1 MTGIRRRIV
10 GGAALL
16 GVAGAILAFLIL
28 RGPTAPASRAN
39 LVVILVDTLRPDHL
53 GFMDYARPTSPHLD
67 LLAARS
73 VVFANHYSSASRT
86 GPSVASL
93 FTGLHPPSH
102 GVINPI
108 TLVDAK
114 GTLAPDQ
121 TTLAE
126 ILSEKGYRCA
136 GFTANFNVSERFGF
150 GQGFGVYEWIRSPDT
165 PLGLGGRATEVN
177 AAALTW
183 LIDAEAPFFLY
194 LHYLDPHSPYDA
206 PPPYDRVFTD
216 PAYRGPFTG
225 SHVQLDEV
233 IAGSLAVDPSDLRH
247 LVALYDQ
254 EISYVDAMIGDLLD
268 TLEQDGLLEN
278 TVVVFLSDH
287 GEEFLEH
294 GSVLHGYTLYEE
306 QLRIP
311 LVICDPQRPGP
322 RRVEPVT
329 RQVDVL
335 PTLLELLDVP
345 YAGWIEGR
353 SVVHLM
359 GEGTVEEAVPPVYA
373 MASLMAMK
381 TVQREALML
390 DGWKYIRSE
399 RPDPAEELYD
409 LAADPGETADLSVA
423 RAERTESL
431 RHALDALRG
440 SFRSAVAD
448 TVVLTEEERERL
460 RSVGYVQ

>member
-1 MTGIRRRIV
+1 MTGIRGRIV

-16 GVAGAILAFLIL
+16 GVVGAILAFLIL
-28 RGPTAPASRAN
+28 KGPTAPTSRPN

-53 GFMDYARPTSPHLD
+53 GFMGSARPTSPHLD

-108 TLVDAK
+108 TLFDAK
-114 GTLAPDQ
+114 GTLAQDQ

-126 ILSEKGYRCA
+126 ILSKEGYRCA
-136 GFTANFNVSERFGF
+136 GFTANFNVSARFGF
-150 GQGFGVYEWIRSPDT
+150 DQGFAVYEWIRSPDT
-165 PLGLGGRATEVN
+165 QLGLGGNASEVS

-183 LIDAEAPFFLY
+183 LRAAEAPFFLY

-206 PPPYDRVFTD
+206 PPPYDRIFTD
-216 PAYRGPFTG
+216 PAYAGLFTG
-225 SHVQLDEV
+225 SHRQLDEV
-233 IAGSLAVDPSDLRH
+233 VAGSLAVDPSDLRQ
-247 LVALYDQ
+247 LTALYDQ
-254 EISYVDAMIGDLLD
+254 EISYADALIGELLDAMEEAGW
-268 TLEQDGLLEN
+268 LEN

-373 MASLMAMK
+373 LASLMTVK

-399 RPDPAEELYD
+399 RPDPTEELYD
-409 LAADPGETADLSVA
+409 LAADPGETKDLSVA
-423 RAERTESL
+423 GAERAEGL
-431 RHALDALRG
+431 RRALDALRG
-440 SFRSAVAD
+440 SFLPAGAD
-448 TVVLTEEERERL
+448 SVVLTEEERERL